1 MKPTAY
7 ARPKKSL
14 NADMNV
20 VPYIDVMLVL
30 LIIFMVTAPMLT
42 TGVEIDLPKE
52 KTTNIQK
59 DTQLP
64 IIISMKAD
72 GSLFISE
79 GSTSDEP
86 ITKEALLEKV
96 GQLASENKDENGNS
110 TLQVMIN
117 ADASNEYRNIMAIMA
132 GLQQVG
138 VSKVG
143 LLTDSPSK
151 KSKKSAKNKKK
162 DQ

>member
-1 MKPTAY
+1 MKQNAY

-52 KTTNIQK
+52 KTANIQK

-64 IIISMKAD
+64 VIISMKAD

-79 GSTSDEP
+79 GSTSDEA
-86 ITKEALLEKV
+86 IEKDALLDKIS
-96 GQLASENKDENGNS
+96 QLAQENKDENGNS

-117 ADASNEYRNIMAIMA
+117 ADASNEYRNIMNLMA
-132 GLQQVG
+132 GLQQAG

-143 LLTDSPSK
+143 LLTDSPK
-151 KSKKSAKNKKK
+151 KSKKKKS
-162 DQ
+162 